1 MIDTTKNNILTG
13 HIYQGDVRDKLKE
26 IPSSTVQT
34 VVTSP
39 PYW

>member
-1 MIDTTKNNILTG
+1 MNGKFQILV
-13 HIYQGDVRDKLKE
+13 GDVINKLKE
-26 IPSSTVQT
+26 IPSGAVQC